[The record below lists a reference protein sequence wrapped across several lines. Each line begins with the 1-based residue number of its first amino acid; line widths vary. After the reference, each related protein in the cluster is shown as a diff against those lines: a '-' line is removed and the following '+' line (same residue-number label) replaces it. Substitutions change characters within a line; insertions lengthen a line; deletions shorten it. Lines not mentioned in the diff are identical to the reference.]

1 MALIDNF
8 TEEQLRKI
16 VEESSNYTEVLRKIG
31 YTVFGGRNHNT
42 LKARLEKYQISVE
55 HFTTKPPTQRT
66 EDNVFC
72 INSTAAQATLRRW
85 FIKGNYVPYK
95 CSICGIVEWQD
106 KELKLQLD
114 HINGDNHDNRLENLR
129 WLCPNCHSQTDT
141 FCGKQKPKVHI
152 TSNDLVQGKQHNYC
166 VDCGKEITI
175 TANRCEKCARTA
187 RRVVERPSKEE
198 LFNFLKE
205 NKGNF
210 SLAGRIFG
218 VSDNAVRKWCKQ
230 YELPFR
236 SGDY

>member
-1 MALIDNF
+1 MAIIDNF

-16 VEESSNYTEVLRKIG
+16 VEESSSYTEVLKKIG
-31 YTVFGGRNHNT
+31 YTVVGGRNHNT
-42 LKARLEKYQISVE
+42 LKARLEKYQISVD

-85 FIKGNYVPYK
+85 FIKGEYVPYK
-95 CSICGIVEWQD
+95 CSVCGIVEWQG

-141 FCGKQKPKVHI
+141 FCGKQKPKVRI
-152 TSNDLVQGKQHNYC
+152 MSNGLSQEKQHNYC
-166 VDCGKEITI
+166 IDCGKEITL
-175 TANRCEKCARTA
+175 TANRCGICARVI
-187 RRVVERPSKEE
+187 RRVVERPTKEE

-210 SLAGRIFG
+210 SLAGRTFG
-218 VSDNAVRKWCKQ
+218 VTDNAVRKWCKQ
-230 YELPFR
+230 YGLPFK